1 MEGEEASL
9 TPLRSAWEHT
19 QPVRVPKGSSDLS
32 PWPGREMAP
41 VLEQPV
47 FIAQVLGVHPR
58 AGGEGVPIPPASL
71 SLSLL
76 FDLLLFW
83 RRARVAGVTRG
94 WQGSGGPAVGR
105 PLLVSGTMTRRR
117 LFAG

>member
-1 MEGEEASL
+1 M
-9 TPLRSAWEHT
+9 
-19 QPVRVPKGSSDLS
+19 
-32 PWPGREMAP
+32 
-41 VLEQPV
+41 LEQPM

-58 AGGEGVPIPPASL
+58 AGGEGVPIPIPPASL
-71 SLSLL
+71 SPSLL

-83 RRARVAGVTRG
+83 RRAGVAGVTRG

-105 PLLVSGTMTRRR
+105 PLLVSGTMTQRR